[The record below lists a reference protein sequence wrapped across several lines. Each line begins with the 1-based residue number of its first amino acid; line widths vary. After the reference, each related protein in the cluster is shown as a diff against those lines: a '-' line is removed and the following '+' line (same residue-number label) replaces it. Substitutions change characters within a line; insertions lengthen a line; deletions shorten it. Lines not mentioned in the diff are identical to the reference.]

1 MDEHSS
7 LMDALGLEAF
17 LINTGLQSL
26 VQEFIE
32 GQTEHVI
39 ELEFFIGEKT
49 ISVHSVEKGGSFEK
63 SAGVFF
69 FKSKQFSGCFS
80 ELGEHEMHSPDFSLV
95 LETVLADKLQF
106 VVDSF
111 LFEGSSGSVEGGGV

>member
-1 MDEHSS
+1 
-7 LMDALGLEAF
+7 MDALGLEAF

-39 ELEFFIGEKT
+39 ELEFLIGEET
-49 ISVHSVEKGGSFEK
+49 ISVHSSEKGGSFEK

-69 FKSKQFSGCFS
+69 FKSK
-80 ELGEHEMHSPDFSLV
+80 
-95 LETVLADKLQF
+95 
-106 VVDSF
+106 
-111 LFEGSSGSVEGGGV
+111 